1 MPLDA
6 TAPGLDALLLATVLQ
21 LELSDRDFRVA
32 DKRYLFVPEH
42 LQRPASRM
50 RHLMETARI
59 YPQGSRAI
67 GATII
72 DGTGEDRF
80 DLDAILE

>member
-21 LELSDRDFRVA
+21 LELSDRDLRVA

-42 LQRPASRM
+42 LQRPTSRIG
-50 RHLMETARI
+50 HLM
-59 YPQGSRAI
+59 
-67 GATII
+67 
-72 DGTGEDRF
+72 
-80 DLDAILE
+80 